1 MSVTM
6 LGLSSDAPVY
16 SSEPLPRLRPI
27 WIGFVLAFGFL
38 VLEIAE
44 VANGDTSGKVGVLG
58 ILIGVACWIYWLSC
72 VQRFHAILNQLAP
85 YAVGQSTYP
94 ITPGR
99 AVGYHFIPF
108 YNFYWVF
115 KWPLEISRFVQ
126 ESSPVPMISGAV
138 PGLFLFLGLV
148 LARLFDGFVGFS
160 LIFGVGLYI
169 SRKLR
174 LVMAEHE
181 RTRGV
186 AEVFT

>member
-1 MSVTM
+1 MSLTM
-6 LGLSSDAPVY
+6 LDLNSEARTY
-16 SSEPLPRLRPI
+16 NSEPLPPLRPI

-44 VANGDTSGKVGVLG
+44 VASGDTSGKVGVLG
-58 ILIGVACWIYWLSC
+58 TLISIACWIYWLSC
-72 VQRFHAILNQLAP
+72 VQRFHTILNQLAP

-108 YNFYWVF
+108 YNFYWIF

-126 ESSPVPMISGAV
+126 ESSSVPMISGAV

-174 LVMAEHE
+174 RVMAEHE